1 MTGEKKPVIKD
12 LLAWFHLNELSKIG
26 KSIEIESKLVLT
38 YCYGGLGRLGVI
50 AKENRVSLG
59 DHEKFLKL
67 IIVIDAQL
75 VNLLE
80 DTKWI
85 TSQ

>member
-1 MTGEKKPVIKD
+1 M
-12 LLAWFHLNELSKIG
+12 
-26 KSIEIESKLVLT
+26 
-38 YCYGGLGRLGVI
+38 I

-75 VNLLE
+75 VDLLE
-80 DTKWI
+80 DTK
-85 TSQ
+85 

>member
-1 MTGEKKPVIKD
+1 M
-12 LLAWFHLNELSKIG
+12 
-26 KSIEIESKLVLT
+26 LT

-80 DTKWI
+80 DTK
-85 TSQ
+85 